1 MRSAACCR
9 RDGRCACVA
18 TASRV
23 RGAGGG
29 RVGAAEGGA
38 EGGGPQWG
46 GSWPTIPCRR
56 GSPLSRSRRPGGCQY
71 QATSPRPAGHAR
83 PCTDLDRSKRFG
95 SPPPR
100 TPSRPACS
108 RPAAPKRR
116 CTPRRDWV
124 WALWCVGVGTA
135 LGMPGR
141 GACGGGGSGLTG
153 GRSRLTCAR
162 PPAGQGVRSAAA
174 PSAAAPIPARPP
186 PRPPPP
192 VPLLP
197 GWWIYTAHAGRACR
211 GGGGGGGWGRRA
223 AGGTGAARVATASRA

>member
-1 MRSAACCR
+1 MRSAAAPSGAAPTR
-9 RDGRCACVA
+9 PPTA
-18 TASRV
+18 TPAASRPVAPGVVGLYGACRPCLPRGSGRRAGGGVWQEGRTLRVCGHTAAHV

-56 GSPLSRSRRPGGCQY
+56 GSPLSRSRHPDGCQY

-116 CTPRRDWV
+116 CTPRRD
-124 WALWCVGVGTA
+124 
-135 LGMPGR
+135 
-141 GACGGGGSGLTG
+141 
-153 GRSRLTCAR
+153 
-162 PPAGQGVRSAAA
+162 
-174 PSAAAPIPARPP
+174 
-186 PRPPPP
+186 
-192 VPLLP
+192 
-197 GWWIYTAHAGRACR
+197 
-211 GGGGGGGWGRRA
+211 
-223 AGGTGAARVATASRA
+223 